1 MQEKNKNNYA
11 SPLLRRT
18 GFFHGGYYLLTGLWS
33 LVSISSFQAVTGSKT
48 DIWLVKTIGLLLT
61 VSGLVFLYS
70 AARRSFPVETVI
82 LAIGTALAL
91 AFIEITYGSVG
102 HISAVNLLDAVLEV
116 FLAGLWI
123 TGVWKQR
130 EGRIS

>member
-1 MQEKNKNNYA
+1 MKKKHKYNY
-11 SPLLRRT
+11 SSQLLRRT
-18 GFFHGGYYLLTGLWS
+18 AFFHGGYYVLTGLWS

-48 DIWLVKTIGLLLT
+48 DIWLVKTIGLLVT

-70 AARRSFPVETVI
+70 AARRSFPMETVI

-91 AFIEITYGSVG
+91 ALIEITYGSVG
-102 HISAVNLLDAVLEV
+102 HISAVYLLDAVLEV

-130 EGRIS
+130 EERTS

>member
-91 AFIEITYGSVG
+91 AFIEITYGGVFSRFMD
-102 HISAVNLLDAVLEV
+102 HRCLE
-116 FLAGLWI
+116 
-123 TGVWKQR
+123 T
-130 EGRIS
+130 EGREDILTRSINYPFQN